1 MVTGEGR
8 GATTVAGRRQGPIY
22 LDHGT
27 TTPCDPRVVEAM
39 LPFFTALP
47 ISPTGSVHPAARE
60 VDEAIERARE
70 QVAALIGARPK
81 EIVFTSGA
89 TEANNLAILGLARG
103 GAGTERRKIVTTAI
117 EHKSVLAPCRDLGR
131 QGFEIVELPVSREG
145 VVNLAA
151 ATAAIDERT
160 LLVSIQ
166 LANGEVGTIQ
176 PVAEIVALA
185 RRQGAFVH
193 CDAAQGLGR
202 IPVDVEALDVD
213 LLSVS
218 AHKCYG
224 PKGVGA
230 LYVRGGA
237 YAMPLRAIML
247 GGGQERGLRSG
258 TLNVPGIV
266 GFGEACRL
274 AVEELP
280 GEMVRLAELR
290 DQFEAELLARCE
302 GMTING
308 AGAAR
313 LPGSSNLTIAGV
325 EAEALIVNMPE
336 VVIGTGSACT
346 SGAPEP
352 SYVLLAMGLSGRMAY
367 ETVRVGFGRSTT
379 AQNIQWA
386 IQQVSASVRLWR
398 S

>member
-1 MVTGEGR
+1 MVASGGQMMATGDR
-8 GATTVAGRRQGPIY
+8 RTTPIF

-39 LPFFTALP
+39 LPYFTALP
-47 ISPTGSVHPAARE
+47 ISPTGSVHQAARE
-60 VDEAIERARE
+60 IDEAIERARE
-70 QVAALIGARPK
+70 QVAGLIGARAK
-81 EIVFTSGA
+81 EIIFTSGA

-103 GAGTERRKIVTTAI
+103 AGEGRKKIVTTAI
-117 EHKSVLAPCRDLGR
+117 EHKSVLAPCRDLRR
-131 QGFEIVELPVSREG
+131 QGFEVIELPVSRDG
-145 VVNLAA
+145 VVDLAA
-151 ATAAIDERT
+151 ADAAIDEST

-166 LANGEVGTIQ
+166 VANGEVGTIQ
-176 PVAEIVALA
+176 PVAEVAAIA
-185 RRQGAFVH
+185 RERGAYVH

-202 IPVDVEALDVD
+202 IPVDVDALGVD

-224 PKGVGA
+224 PKGIGA

-237 YAMPLRAIML
+237 YALPLRAIML

-274 AVEELP
+274 AEEALP
-280 GEMVRLAELR
+280 GEIVRLADLR
-290 DQFEAELLARCE
+290 DRFEAELAARVPE
-302 GMTING
+302 VTING
-308 AGAAR
+308 AGVAR
-313 LPGSSNLTIAGV
+313 LPGSLNITIAGV
-325 EAEALIVNMPE
+325 DAEALIVNLPE

-352 SYVLLAMGLSGRMAY
+352 SYVLLAMGLSGRVAY
-367 ETVRVGFGRSTT
+367 ETVRVGLGRSTSSC
-379 AQNIQWA
+379 Q
-386 IQQVSASVRLWR
+386 SAEAYQSIASRLDNLR
-398 S
+398 SK